1 MKESWLQKHSVCVF
15 VCVCPLGVCVTIVYR
30 GGSRID
36 GRGVLVRLASHGLR
50 AQALQLGGSGGMP
63 PQENFGFQ
71 EF

>member
-36 GRGVLVRLASHGLR
+36 GRGVLVSAG
-50 AQALQLGGSGGMP
+50 
-63 PQENFGFQ
+63 NFGFQ